1 MNSAKLYASIEG
13 ITNQLKGCDIP
24 LNIRLELEDI
34 KKALLD
40 DIYLSSAKAAGKT
53 AALSA
58 ARKII
63 KEGGQY
69 REELSGAWIGADGRQ
84 YFCNSYV
91 MIALNDPLPLPQAA
105 GLAAGEQI
113 LIGAEQN
120 TTPCSIHSFKDL
132 KAALGLYKEQTKG
145 KKGRGKSV
153 AVYRLNTD
161 GPFVN
166 LEKMLDVM
174 KIIGTDGVQVYAG
187 RGNFRP
193 IIFKGRAG
201 SGLVMPLRPGS
212 NCKTVNE
219 IMEAFKNER

>member
-13 ITNQLKGCDIP
+13 ITNQLKECNIP
-24 LNIRLELEDI
+24 LNIRLELEDV

-40 DIYLSSAKAAGKT
+40 DIYLSAKVAGKT

-63 KEGGQY
+63 KKGGQY

-84 YFCNSYV
+84 YFCDGYI
-91 MIALNDPLPLPQAA
+91 MIALNDPLPLAQAA
-105 GLAAGEQI
+105 GWGAGEQI
-113 LIGAEQN
+113 LINAEQN
-120 TTPCSIHSFKDL
+120 MTPCSIHSFKDL
-132 KAALGLYKEQTKG
+132 KVAFDLYKEQTKG
-145 KKGRGKSV
+145 KKGKDKRV

-161 GPFVN
+161 GPFIN

-187 RGNFRP
+187 RDNLRP

-201 SGLVMPLRPGS
+201 SGLVMPIRSSGDS
-212 NCKTVNE
+212 KTVNE
-219 IMEAFKNER
+219 IMEELKNVR